1 MENKITIID
10 LAEGL
15 AKRKHIQRKDAE
27 LFIRTVF
34 DTIQERLLE
43 GDPVKV
49 KGLGTFKLIT
59 VNSRESVN
67 VQTGERI
74 VIDSHAKVSFTPE
87 KALSDRVNR
96 PFADF
101 ETVALND
108 ATKTEDMERIDL
120 PEPEATEEPTTEA
133 IQAPL
138 ADIVEPAA
146 EVAQA
151 EPEEIVLPEP
161 EVAQAEPEEIVL
173 PEPEVD
179 QAEPEAI
186 VEPTPEVVEP
196 TPEVVEEPVVEPVVE
211 ETTPEPVIEEEPKV
225 EPIVEEEPVVEPI
238 AEEEPKVEPIVEEA
252 PKEEPVIEE
261 EPKVESIVEEAPN
274 EEPVQEV
281 QSAPAAFMDKQDKEP
296 AGADAVEKKSR
307 NLTRWLL
314 FLMLLLVAALIL
326 FLLFGPKGYDGEAV
340 EREDTTQVEQKDT
353 IEAVPVTPAKP
364 TKSAEE
370 LAADYPQ
377 IPNGEYWIVGTKT
390 THVLEKGEDLSK
402 LALEHYGDKK
412 LINYII
418 HYNGYSMQKASNLFV
433 GTEVKLP
440 ELVKK
445 EQ

>member
-34 DTIQERLLE
+34 ETIQERLLE

-161 EVAQAEPEEIVL
+161 EVAQAEPEAL
-173 PEPEVD
+173 
-179 QAEPEAI
+179 
-186 VEPTPEVVEP
+186 VEPTPEEVER
-196 TPEVVEEPVVEPVVE
+196 TPEVVEEPITEPVVE
-211 ETTPEPVIEEEPKV
+211 ETSPEPVVEEEPKV
-225 EPIVEEEPVVEPI
+225 EPIAEEPKVEPI
-238 AEEEPKVEPIVEEA
+238 VEEEPKVEPIVEEA
-252 PKEEPVIEE
+252 PK
-261 EPKVESIVEEAPN
+261 A
-274 EEPVQEV
+274 EPVQEV

-326 FLLFGPKGYDGEAV
+326 FLLFGPKGYEGEAV

-377 IPNGEYWIVGTKT
+377 VPNGEYWIVGTKT